1 MNRDTQYTVCKAC
14 IDSNYWHKFK
24 MGHSFSAICEVCNRE
39 QSCVYATENQ
49 VLEKKRRLL
58 PQSKNKTG
66 TKYR

>member
-1 MNRDTQYTVCKAC
+1 
-14 IDSNYWHKFK
+14 